1 MSESSRKLSG
11 DSAATAIGAGSGL
24 APAKGPGPG
33 SWSGAARD
41 AWVAVR
47 GSPIAMVGA
56 SIVLFWVLCALL
68 APWIAPYPPNKL
80 DMLAIDDPYPSAAHW
95 LGVDNLGRDMVSRLI
110 WGARTVLTVAPIA
123 VLGATMLGI
132 ILGLTA
138 GYRGGWV
145 DNVIMRICD
154 TLLAFP
160 RIILYLIIIA
170 RFGASALNIVLV
182 VTFTAAPI
190 IARIVRG
197 VTLDVRN
204 RDYVAAARMRGESSL
219 YIMFVEILPNARGP
233 LIVDLFLRLG
243 FTTVTIGALG
253 FLGVGLPPPDP
264 DWGGMVKE
272 TYGMIFIWP
281 HMTLFPAIAISS
293 LIIGFNFLA
302 TGLQEMARDG

>member
-1 MSESSRKLSG
+1 MPSPPPRKRP
-11 DSAATAIGAGSGL
+11 AKWRTGAGRTWL
-24 APAKGPGPG
+24 AL
-33 SWSGAARD
+33 R
-41 AWVAVR
+41 R
-47 GSPIAMVGA
+47 SPIAIVGGI
-56 SIVLFWVLCALL
+56 IVAFWIACALF
-68 APWIAPYPPNKL
+68 APWIAPYPPNKMDAL
-80 DMLAIDDPYPSAAHW
+80 LIAYPYPSAEHW
-95 LGVDNLGRDMVSRLI
+95 LGVDNLGRDILSRLI
-110 WGARTVLTVAPIA
+110 WGARTVLTVAPVA
-123 VLGATMLGI
+123 VLGAATLGI
-132 ILGLTA
+132 ILGLLA

-145 DNVIMRICD
+145 DALIMRIGD

-170 RFGASALNIVLV
+170 RFGASAFNIILV

-204 RDYVAAARMRGESSL
+204 RDYVAAARMRGESTL

-281 HMTLFPAIAISS
+281 HMTLFPAAAISS
-293 LIIGFNFLA
+293 LVIGFNFLA
-302 TGLQEMARDG
+302 TGLQEMARDA

>member
-1 MSESSRKLSG
+1 MNETDRSLAGRQ
-11 DSAATAIGAGSGL
+11 SAAAVAATPAG
-24 APAKGPGPG
+24 PAKWKSVRGRT
-33 SWSGAARD
+33 WL
-41 AWVAVR
+41 AVR
-47 GSPIAMVGA
+47 HSPIAMVGGI
-56 SIVLFWVLCALL
+56 IVTFWIACALF
-68 APWIAPYPPNKL
+68 APWIAPYPPNKPDAL
-80 DMLAIDDPYPSAAHW
+80 LLAYPYPSAAHW
-95 LGVDNLGRDMVSRLI
+95 LGVDNLGRDILSRLI
-110 WGARTVLTVAPIA
+110 WGARTVLTVAPVA
-123 VLGATMLGI
+123 VLGAATLGI
-132 ILGLTA
+132 ILGLLA
-138 GYRGGWV
+138 GYRGGWI
-145 DNVIMRICD
+145 DAVIMRTGD

-160 RIILYLIIIA
+160 RIILYLVIIA
-170 RFGASALNIVLV
+170 RFGASAFNIILV
-182 VTFTAAPI
+182 VTVTAAPI

-204 RDYVAAARMRGESSL
+204 RDYVAAARMRGESTS

-281 HMTLFPAIAISS
+281 HMTLFPAAAISS
-293 LIIGFNFLA
+293 LVIGFNFLA